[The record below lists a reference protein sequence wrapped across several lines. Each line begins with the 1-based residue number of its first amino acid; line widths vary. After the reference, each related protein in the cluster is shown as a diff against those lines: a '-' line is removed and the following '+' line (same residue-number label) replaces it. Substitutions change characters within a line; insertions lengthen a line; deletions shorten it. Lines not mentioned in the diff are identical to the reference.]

1 MSYQPY
7 SESQFNITRIILVA
21 GLVMVAYMLYN
32 LTVTVYENYQI
43 DTHIRNFEEKNT
55 TLREENLQKLDDYKY
70 YTSSAYIDKIAKQN
84 LGLVNPGEEVIVL
97 TQSNTET
104 LLATDVA
111 LEEQS
116 RSMANWSIPKKWWTF
131 IFDENPFRY

>member
-104 LLATDVA
+104 LLAADVA
-111 LEEQS
+111 LAEQS

>member
-1 MSYQPY
+1 MAYHPY

-43 DTHIRNFEEKNT
+43 DTHIRNFEEKNA

-104 LLATDVA
+104 LLAVDVA
-111 LEEQS
+111 LQEQE
-116 RSMANWSIPKKWWTF
+116 RSMANWSVPKKWCVF
-131 IFDENPFRY
+131 IFDENPFR